1 MITITRRSPLSGRT
15 NSLNLDL
22 SEGALQAWQD
32 GMLIQDAMPNLSAD
46 EREFVMTGITPYEWD
61 NMFEDEHGIFIEEE
75 A

>member
-61 NMFEDEHGIFIEEE
+61 NMFEDEEV
-75 A
+75 

>member
-15 NSLNLDL
+15 NSMWLDL
-22 SEGALQAWQD
+22 SEDALQAWQD
-32 GMLIQDAMPNLSAD
+32 GMLAQDAMPNLSAN

-61 NMFEDEHGIFIEEE
+61 NMFEDEHGIFIEED